1 MKLIFDFCLLF
12 FVRFCSLLTHEIS
25 RAAHQLG
32 IYVFTTKTIMDPLIG
47 FLDCVLVSQCCFYVF
62 FFFAPARPDT
72 FEASVCCWWSF
83 SFRRFIVDR
92 RGTQKWGMFD
102 DFDLQIKAPFCV
114 VSQFSF
120 LAFRGFRLT
129 PVHLVN
135 STRVAM
141 PINRRD
147 AHSSHT
153 IPTSYYLSVFFLMGR
168 GGQENSNRHRDNHPT
183 HLENEIFKRPKYQ
196 IISSH

>member
-1 MKLIFDFCLLF
+1 MARGILSPVFIWEVLFVRCETRLKAPLRLPPTQDESLTSKKHNEAMGRRRKKSEMKLIFDFCLLF

-114 VSQFSF
+114 VSLFSF
-120 LAFRGFRLT
+120 LAFCGF
-129 PVHLVN
+129 
-135 STRVAM
+135 
-141 PINRRD
+141 
-147 AHSSHT
+147 SSY
-153 IPTSYYLSVFFLMGR
+153 SGSF
-168 GGQENSNRHRDNHPT
+168 S
-183 HLENEIFKRPKYQ
+183 
-196 IISSH
+196 